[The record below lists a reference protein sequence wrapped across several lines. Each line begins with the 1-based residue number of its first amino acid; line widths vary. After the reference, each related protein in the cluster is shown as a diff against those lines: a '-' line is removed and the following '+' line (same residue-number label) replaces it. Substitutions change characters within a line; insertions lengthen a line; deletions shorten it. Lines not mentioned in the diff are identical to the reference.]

1 MLPLAWHPGASVTT
15 VVAAAGYPGPV
26 RSGDVMTVPADTD
39 RVTIFHAGTK
49 RSADGALLTAGGR
62 VVAATAVAATFAAA
76 RAASADAAA
85 AVRFDGAQHRR
96 DIGWREQARAG

>member
-1 MLPLAWHPGASVTT
+1 
-15 VVAAAGYPGPV
+15 
-26 RSGDVMTVPADTD
+26 MTVPADTD

-49 RSADGALLTAGGR
+49 CSADGALVTAGGR

-85 AVRFDGAQHRR
+85 AVRFAGAQHRR
-96 DIGWREQARAG
+96 DIGWREQTRAG